1 MKIGVAVLFLA
12 GLSAVVSGQDNPSTN
27 QALAPSVGLE
37 IGQLAPTFA
46 LPDQFGHQHT
56 NETFK
61 GPKGTVILFFRSAD
75 W

>member
-1 MKIGVAVLFLA
+1 MKITVAALFLA
-12 GLSAVVSGQDNPSTN
+12 GLYAPASAQENVPTN

-37 IGQLAPTFA
+37 IGQQAPTFA
-46 LPDQFGHQHT
+46 LPDQFGHEHT
-56 NETFK
+56 NDTPK